1 MKKVYRL
8 NKLGCANCANQMQ
21 EAIQALDGVK
31 SAKVNFMLAK
41 MTLEADSAED
51 LPAKDELQKI
61 ISSIEPYC
69 TIQ

>member
-1 MKKVYRL
+1 
-8 NKLGCANCANQMQ
+8 MQ

-69 TIQ
+69 TIQWD

>member
-31 SAKVNFMLAK
+31 SAK